1 MKLDINADR
10 SITLRDFRQ
19 FMNFLTGNQVQG
31 SEPESQHLAQ
41 AQSRSGLQQ
50 ISTANSPN
58 PENNAS
64 DSIYKPDEKLL
75 GAELTRAVQFLPQK
89 IIEKL
94 ERAVREGNIKT
105 QDIEEIQ
112 VDIGRHV
119 RIDLGSKS
127 QTNSGTPKLFLLG
140 NPADKADNDLRIR
153 EEDLL
158 NIKKNIMFNPDS
170 GRGGIKGLEDLS
182 RFSISEREG
191 KPANITIR
199 IGKALDLPLPE
210 DIQKIVMDA
219 VTNKKKVLFLGQT
232 GVGKTT
238 LIRQISRFLSD
249 KGISPSVFDK
259 SEEISG
265 HGTTPHSIL
274 GQLARRFGIQPS
286 KNVSQSLIQMIEN
299 HNPKVLIVDEL
310 SDREQFSGVR
320 RTIDEKGIPSA
331 FIFTHGTTL
340 GKAMHSDNV
349 KELLAKLET
358 VIVGDDT
365 AQKTGSGNIED
376 KIRHNVVG
384 HSMIDVVVEMPAR
397 GIFVVHENTHESM
410 KKLAAGEEPI
420 VKIYPKGTNIREYR
434 SKEAE
439 QFIEAKKDFNPVARP
454 LFSTRVEDVPSAAS
468 HSHDLLRTKS
478 DAIVSRALLPKQP
491 KNNKGERVK
500 QEDKASSIDTSDKKQ
515 YPLIKQYR
523 KEEITSMPLERLQ
536 SLQEQ
541 LINKKKLEGSK
552 FSGKQRQLLL
562 WVNAEKD
569 RRTES
574 GKQQL
579 RNFSAKFP
587 ERQELTARQQR
598 EVDGVFKILDQ
609 INQENKD
616 KEVRQKT

>member
-1 MKLDINADR
+1 MKLDINNRPIQINDVV
-10 SITLRDFRQ
+10 Q
-19 FMNFLTGNQVQG
+19 FINSLTKNQVQG

-41 AQSRSGLQQ
+41 AQSRSELQQ
-50 ISTANSPN
+50 ISTASSPN

-420 VKIYPKGTNIREYR
+420 VKIYPKGINIREYR

-454 LFSTRVEDVPSAAS
+454 EPVQREESKYSTVITHPRNTERSGVESYPAS
-468 HSHDLLRTKS
+468 KPVAKSKLPASELKAGDSKKYPMLSKKTTYSKDELNSMPQPDIEKLQKELLLKKK
-478 DAIVSRALLPKQP
+478 AEGNLPK
-491 KNNKGERVK
+491 
-500 QEDKASSIDTSDKKQ
+500 S
-515 YPLIKQYR
+515 
-523 KEEITSMPLERLQ
+523 Q
-536 SLQEQ
+536 S
-541 LINKKKLEGSK
+541 
-552 FSGKQRQLLL
+552 QLLDR
-562 WVNAEKD
+562 VNSTLEKRAEQGQARIRQHEARYSSPKALNPHQEKEVESLLQTLQNLEQERQIKAAEK
-569 RRTES
+569 
-574 GKQQL
+574 Q
-579 RNFSAKFP
+579 
-587 ERQELTARQQR
+587 
-598 EVDGVFKILDQ
+598 V
-609 INQENKD
+609 
-616 KEVRQKT
+616 

>member
-1 MKLDINADR
+1 MKLDINNRPIQINDVV
-10 SITLRDFRQ
+10 Q
-19 FMNFLTGNQVQG
+19 FINSLTKNQVQG

-41 AQSRSGLQQ
+41 AQSRSELQQ
-50 ISTANSPN
+50 ISTASSPN

-420 VKIYPKGTNIREYR
+420 VKIYPKATNIREYR

-454 LFSTRVEDVPSAAS
+454 EPVQRESKYSTVITHPRNTERSDVESYAVSKLVGKSKLPAS
-468 HSHDLLRTKS
+468 ELKAGDSKKYPMLSKKTTYSKDELNSMPQPDIEKLQKELLLKKK
-478 DAIVSRALLPKQP
+478 AEGNLPKSQSQLLDRVNSTLEKRAEQGQARIRQHEARYSSP
-491 KNNKGERVK
+491 KALN
-500 QEDKASSIDTSDKKQ
+500 SH
-515 YPLIKQYR
+515 
-523 KEEITSMPLERLQ
+523 
-536 SLQEQ
+536 QEQ
-541 LINKKKLEGSK
+541 EVESLLQTLQNLE
-552 FSGKQRQLLL
+552 QERQIKA
-562 WVNAEKD
+562 AEK
-569 RRTES
+569 
-574 GKQQL
+574 L
-579 RNFSAKFP
+579 
-587 ERQELTARQQR
+587 
-598 EVDGVFKILDQ
+598 V
-609 INQENKD
+609 
-616 KEVRQKT
+616 

>member
-1 MKLDINADR
+1 MKLDINNRPIQINDVV
-10 SITLRDFRQ
+10 Q
-19 FMNFLTGNQVQG
+19 FINSLTKNQVQG

-41 AQSRSGLQQ
+41 AQSRSELQQ
-50 ISTANSPN
+50 ISTASSPN

-191 KPANITIR
+191 KPANITIC

-420 VKIYPKGTNIREYR
+420 VKIYPKATNIREYR

-454 LFSTRVEDVPSAAS
+454 EPVQRESKYSTVITHPRNTERSDVESYAVSKLVGKSKLPAS
-468 HSHDLLRTKS
+468 ELKAGYSKKYPMLSKKTTYSKDELNSMPQPDIEKLQKELLLKKK
-478 DAIVSRALLPKQP
+478 AEGNLPKSQSQLLDRVNSTLEKRAEQGQARIRQHEARYSSP
-491 KNNKGERVK
+491 KALN
-500 QEDKASSIDTSDKKQ
+500 SH
-515 YPLIKQYR
+515 
-523 KEEITSMPLERLQ
+523 
-536 SLQEQ
+536 QEQ
-541 LINKKKLEGSK
+541 EVESLLQTLQNLE
-552 FSGKQRQLLL
+552 QERQIKA
-562 WVNAEKD
+562 AEK
-569 RRTES
+569 
-574 GKQQL
+574 L
-579 RNFSAKFP
+579 
-587 ERQELTARQQR
+587 
-598 EVDGVFKILDQ
+598 V
-609 INQENKD
+609 
-616 KEVRQKT
+616 